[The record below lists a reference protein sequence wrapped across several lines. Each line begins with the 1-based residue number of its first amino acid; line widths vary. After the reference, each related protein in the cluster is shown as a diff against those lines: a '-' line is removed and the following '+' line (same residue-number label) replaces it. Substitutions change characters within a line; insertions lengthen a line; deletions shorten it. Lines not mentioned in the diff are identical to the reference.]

1 LDSNRHHCERRR
13 QRSAARR
20 AGGSPERRYQLDGV
34 VSQHVSD
41 QLILHRTSSLR
52 IMRQTVTAGG
62 GQSARKP
69 RVGRAS
75 VWVRCQC
82 VSFFMRLPYAPPIFL
97 SSALLFLLQP
107 VAAKAILPSFGGS
120 AGVWTAC
127 MLFFQAV
134 LLLGYAYAYCI
145 TRYLSSRSQT
155 MVHLA
160 LLALSLALLPV

>member
-1 LDSNRHHCERRR
+1 
-13 QRSAARR
+13 
-20 AGGSPERRYQLDGV
+20 
-34 VSQHVSD
+34 
-41 QLILHRTSSLR
+41 
-52 IMRQTVTAGG
+52 
-62 GQSARKP
+62 
-69 RVGRAS
+69 
-75 VWVRCQC
+75 
-82 VSFFMRLPYAPPIFL
+82 MRLPYAPAIFL

-160 LLALSLALLPV
+160 LLALSLALLPVNLSTTPIYAGAENPAPGILLTLAASIGLPYFMLSTTGPLLQAWYARRSLASFPYRLFALSNLASLAALVVYP